1 MHWRESFRLWHSCSG
16 NFATSAVEREFGLA
30 VVSLTLLPLPLPHS
44 SRRTNTTTMT
54 TRPDEVTDAQ
64 EAVSKLLGSTV
75 ICTLDDGRSLEG
87 TLVCLDRL
95 KNIILSSVTE
105 TRKVSREDYGS
116 YLEGLDPPVIDTNR
130 LNGKEDVVDE
140 NGCIV
145 VTRKL
150 SQAFAPGSRLVKVE
164 VTQKTWDRAQA
175 ATTKE

>member
-1 MHWRESFRLWHSCSG
+1 M
-16 NFATSAVEREFGLA
+16 EREFGLA
-30 VVSLTLLPLPLPHS
+30 VALRRLLAAASLIL
-44 SRRTNTTTMT
+44 RAECRTNTTTMT
-54 TRPDEVTDAQ
+54 TRPEEVTDAQ
-64 EAVSKLLGSTV
+64 EAVSKLLGNTV

-105 TRKVSREDYGS
+105 TRKVPLEDYGS
-116 YLEGLDPPVIDTNR
+116 YLEGLDPPIIDASR
-130 LNGKEDVVDE
+130 LDGKEDVVDE

-164 VTQKTWDRAQA
+164 MTQKTWDRAQA

>member
-1 MHWRESFRLWHSCSG
+1 MYRPSSPG
-16 NFATSAVEREFGLA
+16 NAFATSAVEREFGLA
-30 VVSLTLLPLPLPHS
+30 VVLLQLPPSLIRIL
-44 SRRTNTTTMT
+44 RAECRTNTTTMT

-64 EAVSKLLGSTV
+64 EAVSKLLGNTV

-105 TRKVSREDYGS
+105 TRTLPLEEYGA
-116 YLEGLDPPVIDTNR
+116 YLEGLDPPVIDASR
-130 LNGKEDVVDE
+130 LDGKEDVVDE

-150 SQAFAPGSRLVKVE
+150 SQAFAPGARLVKVE
-164 VTQKTWDRAQA
+164 VAEKTWDRAQT